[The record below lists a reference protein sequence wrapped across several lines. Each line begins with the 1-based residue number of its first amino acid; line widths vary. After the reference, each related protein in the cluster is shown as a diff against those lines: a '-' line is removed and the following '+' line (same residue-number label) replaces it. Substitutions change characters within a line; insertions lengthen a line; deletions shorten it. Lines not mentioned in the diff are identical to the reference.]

1 MRVSFGGTTAG
12 AGGGG
17 GGGTPAPPR
26 VACTI
31 LVNGDGT
38 LTVQA
43 GAVGVAPGNA
53 SAVVVADPTGGAPNA
68 VQLTF
73 LTPFE
78 TADYAF
84 DGNVAGHDSVFA
96 NGQLFEVPPSGPG
109 RSAEAILFYG
119 QTSNGFLDMATGLV
133 NGSNFGAPATLNVFC
148 G

>member
-1 MRVSFGGTTAG
+1 MRVSLGGPSAG
-12 AGGGG
+12 RGGGG
-17 GGGTPAPPR
+17 GGPPAPPR

-43 GAVGVAPGNA
+43 GAVGVVPGGTA
-53 SAVVVADPTGGAPNA
+53 AVVVADPTGGAPNA

-73 LTPFE
+73 ETPFA

-84 DGNVAGHDSVFA
+84 EGNVAGHSSVFA
-96 NGQLFEVPPSGPG
+96 NGQLFEVPPAGPG
-109 RSAEAILFYG
+109 RSTASILFYAE
-119 QTSNGFLDMATGLV
+119 TPNGFLDMATGLV
-133 NGSNFGAPATLNVFC
+133 NAGNFGLPVTLNVFC